1 MATRRTTPNAAPVRT
16 LTNVHEG
23 DRELTREEE
32 LVVRMRQ
39 GLGESPVSSLPR
51 RGADFAETRA
61 RLALMEAAL
70 LAEMHDAGPL
80 ADSPAPQV
88 VVDSDV
94 KSRILD
100 KLSKL

>member
-1 MATRRTTPNAAPVRT
+1 MATRRNTPNSAPVRT
-16 LTNVHEG
+16 LTTVSPGE
-23 DRELTREEE
+23 RELTREEE

-39 GLGESPVSSLPR
+39 GLSEAPSAALPR
-51 RGADFAETRA
+51 RGTAVAETRA

-70 LAEMHDAGPL
+70 LADMHEAGPL

-94 KSRILD
+94 KARILD